1 MPEPLRLSAE
11 GVPGMDPGVVVD
23 LNEGFECDAK
33 TPAIIEQ
40 RVMMIG
46 DAPRPWVEI
55 EPGVELAALRGTPQL
70 RAAIAAAQR
79 PAAPAGPTVVLE
91 DLHAV
96 PRFSELER
104 CHHAGESRSQDD
116 DRCSLGVAVE
126 SDRAGIGRFGGN
138 AETGHCAV
146 HGGAA
151 SRYSHQREKVAPA
164 HIRSIVT
171 LRIPLAWNLM
181 PHFTALP

>member
-1 MPEPLRLSAE
+1 MPEPLRLSAQ

-23 LNEGFECDAK
+23 LNEGFECDAQA
-33 TPAIIEQ
+33 PAIIEQ

-55 EPGVELAALRGTPQL
+55 EPSVELAALRGTAQL
-70 RAAIAAAQR
+70 RVAIAAAQR
-79 PAAPAGPTVVLE
+79 PAAPAGPPIVLE

-126 SDRAGIGRFGGN
+126 SHRGGIGRFGGN
-138 AETGHCAV
+138 AETGHCAI
-146 HGGAA
+146 HRAAA
-151 SRYSHQREKVAPA
+151 SRYPYQREKIASA
-164 HIRSIVT
+164 HVRSIAT
-171 LRIPLAWNLM
+171 L
-181 PHFTALP
+181 